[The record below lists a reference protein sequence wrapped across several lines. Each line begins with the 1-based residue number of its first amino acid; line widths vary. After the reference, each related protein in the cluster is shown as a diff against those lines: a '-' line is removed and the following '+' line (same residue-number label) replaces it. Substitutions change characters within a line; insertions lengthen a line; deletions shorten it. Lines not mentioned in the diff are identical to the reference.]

1 MGVTSPSESE
11 TSGTSGNCAANRCS
25 VSDVSMSS
33 DVTAHGKVHDDSL
46 STLGI
51 TRESLQL
58 RLVLRGKSSSRRWSA
73 VSIAIDS
80 GLGGSGAIRTVLLVP
95 VGTDCVCSTLLGL
108 PDTSAEAIDG
118 AAAELGATEGRAV
131 VEVTGTIDTG
141 EGSDFAGV
149 RFIRTRGCST

>member
-46 STLGI
+46 STLCI

-73 VSIAIDS
+73 ISIAIDS
-80 GLGGSGAIRTVLLVP
+80 GLGGSGAIRAVLLDP
-95 VGTDCVCSTLLGL
+95 VGTDC
-108 PDTSAEAIDG
+108 TSAEANDG
-118 AAAELGATEGRAV
+118 SAAELEAIEDMAV
-131 VEVTGTIDTG
+131 VEVTGTVNFG
-141 EGSDFAGV
+141 EGLDFAGV
-149 RFIRTRGCST
+149 RFTRTEGCTT